1 MLRSILFASVAV
13 TCTALSASAS
23 VITYPALDQSFSHT
37 STGSDFSTTAGPVSL
52 DAAHVFND
60 GRSGSPVA
68 ANTRY
73 YGGYYSYSPNGTPD
87 WGGAFELQF
96 NYAGGSQFR
105 LGKFAGSTN
114 LRVQASTA
122 DGQSDNTGVSGIAS
136 MLPFV
141 VKFEDDAWNRATA
154 RIFLGAAAET
164 PTEGAPTLS
173 FTGLVS
179 EIDVVS
185 VQLNYSHAGWA
196 SGPSSAAVTGF
207 FSSTT
212 WTPVVI
218 PEPATLGLLAGGAL
232 LALRRR

>member
-23 VITYPALDQSFSHT
+23 VINYPSLDQTFTHT
-37 STGSDFSTTAGPVSL
+37 STGSDFNTSAGPVAI
-52 DAAHVFND
+52 DATHVFND

-68 ANTRY
+68 PNTRY
-73 YGGYYSYSPNGTPD
+73 YGGFYSYSPNSHPD
-87 WGGAFELQF
+87 WGGAFEIQF
-96 NYAGGSQFR
+96 KYASGDSFR
-105 LGKFAGSTN
+105 FGKFGGSTN
-114 LRVQASTA
+114 LRVQAPTA

-141 VKFEDDAWNRATA
+141 VKFEDDNWNRATA
-154 RIFLGAAAET
+154 RVFLGSAAEALA
-164 PTEGAPTLS
+164 EGTPTLS
-173 FTGLVS
+173 YTGLVS
-179 EIDVVS
+179 DIDVVS
-185 VQLNYSHAGWA
+185 VQLNYGHAGWA
-196 SGPSSAAVTGF
+196 SGPSSASVSGF